1 MTKSSNKKAKDA
13 PPFEETPESKAP
25 QAPEIP
31 ATPKEKEVQPPA
43 PKEEKQPENVTV
55 SKDQLEALMESNK
68 AMMAKIQSLENRE
81 TKPPQTSEEE
91 MEKRLEE
98 KVRQMLKVTQQPQSN
113 SSDKLEKV
121 LSNLVKQQQTTP
133 IAAGGGHKLVAA
145 LTRDEIDM
153 DDILEEPA
161 TFFAYSVRYSVWDDR
176 RSGQYVA
183 TPYQKP
189 IFFHPHLRYLKQGTE
204 NTRFGKQFI
213 SISQAVVHSKR
224 EAEFL
229 RDHTLFG
236 IKFHEKIG
244 DAIDIE
250 PDVSEAVTRIAQ
262 RTDNMSQLDV
272 INQCKNLGL
281 PMMEDVK
288 VMKRMLVRKLAEKEV
303 EGKKGRPVADAFSSS
318 MDPST
323 QFDEILSHQGQ
334 DGTVNQKEGRELAS
348 QQ

>member
-1 MTKSSNKKAKDA
+1 MAKSSKKKADA
-13 PPFEETPESKAP
+13 PPFEDVPQVPETKAP
-25 QAPEIP
+25 EVPTTSE
-31 ATPKEKEVQPPA
+31 EKEVQPPA
-43 PKEEKQPENVTV
+43 QEEQKQPETVTV
-55 SKDQLEALMESNK
+55 SKDQLDAL
-68 AMMAKIQSLENRE
+68 MAKIESLEKRSE
-81 TKPPQTSEEE
+81 SAPSSPPADEAD
-91 MEKRLEE
+91 MDKRLEE
-98 KVRQMLKVTQQPQSN
+98 KVRQMLKVTQKPASENSN
-113 SSDKLEKV
+113 LEKI
-121 LSNLVKQQQTTP
+121 LTKLVKQQQTTP
-133 IAAGGGHKLVAA
+133 LAAGTHKLVAA
-145 LTRDEIDM
+145 LTKDEIDM

-161 TFFAYSVRYSVWDDR
+161 MFFAYSTRYSVWDDK

-189 IFFHPHLRYLKQGTE
+189 IHFQPHLRYLKQGTE

-229 RDHTLFG
+229 RDHTFFG

-250 PDVSEAVTRIAQ
+250 PEVSDAVTRIAN
-262 RTDNMSQLDV
+262 RTDNMSQIDV
-272 INQCKNLGL
+272 IKQCKNLGL

-303 EGKKGRPVADAFSSS
+303 AERKGRQVADAFSSG
-318 MDPST
+318 MDPNT
-323 QFDEILSHQGQ
+323 QFDEILKHQGQ
-334 DGTVNQKEGRELAS
+334 EGTINQKEGRELAS